1 MAEMKYY
8 ELIKNPGMVALT
20 DIPILDYHDF
30 REQTIAIMK
39 KESCHCVNYF
49 IRQNT
54 DHVDFYIIIA
64 NDSSHKVFVYSHRQK
79 AEIKSL
85 ESITQEC
92 FQLHIFEREIYE
104 SIGLKAAGSPDMR
117 RLKLHDEVW
126 PEGNYPLRKDFD
138 QGKLKDGLK
147 TDYVFKKIV

>member
-49 IRQNT
+49 TQQ
-54 DHVDFYIIIA
+54 VDANLNFYIII
-64 NDSSHKVFVYSHRQK
+64 S
-79 AEIKSL
+79 IKKS
-85 ESITQEC
+85 
-92 FQLHIFEREIYE
+92 
-104 SIGLKAAGSPDMR
+104 
-117 RLKLHDEVW
+117 
-126 PEGNYPLRKDFD
+126 
-138 QGKLKDGLK
+138 
-147 TDYVFKKIV
+147 